1 MTVAVGRANW
11 MKMKMLPQI
20 RKWRL
25 ELEDIRM
32 GKVVKENNENLQP
45 VVEYSFWLPSG
56 LLDYLQ
62 LESKAIVN
70 CLLSCLCTLLPLY
83 LFAVWSQI

>member
-25 ELEDIRM
+25 ELEDIRV
-32 GKVVKENNENLQP
+32 GKIVKENNEKLQ
-45 VVEYSFWLPSG
+45 FWLLSG
-56 LLDYLQ
+56 FLDYLQ